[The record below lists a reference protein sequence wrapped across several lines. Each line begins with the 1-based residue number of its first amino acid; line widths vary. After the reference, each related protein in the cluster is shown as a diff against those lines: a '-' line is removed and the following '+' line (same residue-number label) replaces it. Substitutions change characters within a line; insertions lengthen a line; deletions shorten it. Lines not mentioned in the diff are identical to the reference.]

1 MRLEAVKLSGT
12 DGISEPTKDLAMNI
26 EFKRLGKK
34 LVGCIVADVVM
45 AAVLVRGN
53 NGWQI
58 DDMIPMKYLN
68 ADRQQEITDAIN
80 KKLNELNTS
89 EVVKLVRVN

>member
-1 MRLEAVKLSGT
+1 M
-12 DGISEPTKDLAMNI
+12 

-45 AAVLVRGN
+45 VAVLLKSDGK
-53 NGWQI
+53 WEI
-58 DDMIPMKYLN
+58 DDMIPTKYLN

-80 KKLNELNTS
+80 KKTE
-89 EVVKLVRVN
+89 